1 MRSAVRDLLPV
12 ALRRML
18 KQWGEHVNVARRKRR
33 ITVAMMA
40 ERTGLSMST
49 YLRIERGDPS
59 VSMGAF
65 AMTLFVLGLDK
76 DVDRAMNAAADDQGL
91 LLEEQ
96 RLPKRVRP
104 PKATQ

>member
-1 MRSAVRDLLPV
+1 MRSAVRDLLPP
-12 ALRRML
+12 ALKRML
-18 KQWGEHVNVARRKRR
+18 KQWGEHVNVSRRKRR

-49 YLRIERGDPS
+49 YLRVERGDPT

-65 AMTLFVLGLDK
+65 AMTLFVLGLDQ
-76 DVDRAMNAAADDQGL
+76 DVNRVMNSATDDQGL

-96 RLPKRVRP
+96 LLPKRVRP
-104 PKATQ
+104 PKATL